1 MQNQFSSQQSHPNIQ
16 MGMLPNQILIYQ
28 QQPNQFLQNQ
38 MQIPQILAQDNIK
51 AKNIY
56 LRNIIEKNQ
65 INDIIKF
72 VQENKQT
79 SLIQNGILMTLQKYE
94 KKNVLFYEILNIFLS
109 TGIDVDLPIYYEK
122 RPFIIEEKEKIT
134 LLMFGIMFNDI
145 DLIKI
150 IFKYNP
156 NLNKVDSKKRNAI
169 IYSII
174 YDNKDNPEIITLL
187 IKKGADINTIINIEM
202 AQNIFE
208 EHSVFTLACFK
219 GLINIVKVLLENNVN
234 YKFLTQPNCDSGL
247 HLAAQYNHVET
258 AKILLNN
265 TKGISEISN
274 KKGFKPF
281 DIARIK
287 NNDVYKLFLNFYQS
301 NNFTFDNNNNIFN
314 NLNNLNNINEGNS
327 NSSDYGETMEGTDKD
342 TFTNSSI
349 LTQGINL
356 NQNQINLSNY
366 DINKNNMSNQNMFQI
381 KNMNQLPIMNMNNN
395 IIDNS
400 NISNLNHQNEIN
412 DKKFERFTQ
421 KDLEYLKSKLSSSVL
436 NKKIPYNRGLQ
447 IPIEF
452 VKNNLSDNFD
462 NSKEY
467 NLNDFIKISKPPTL
481 CLDLSDQSYELEI
494 KLRKLNEELNEKI
507 QKIKEYKEKVLES
520 DEKIKQYET
529 KLEEKNLELTI
540 LKNTKNE
547 NIQLINEYEKK
558 KEELISKIPED
569 KIEKSNKNISPNK
582 YREIK
587 FQPEKYDENFIIKT
601 LQKDLLDYEKYTKEK
616 ISKMKN
622 IIDQLIQNIQ
632 ISINEQSKDYEINIY
647 GSYATDLSL
656 PWSVLDLFLINKNP
670 SINTH
675 QNNQIFL
682 AQLSYIFK
690 NKPWV
695 QSLKLIENPSI
706 PKIKLNALTEF
717 GNMNIDISIQEDKNN
732 CLKYISLIKSYLK
745 EYKVLQP
752 IILALKTILKN
763 ANLNNPETGGLSS
776 YGLILMVVSYIQSK
790 SENNNYNENEED
802 IIGKIFYGFLGYYG
816 INFDFN
822 NYVILTYPIKNNT
835 NNNLIDKD
843 SSLNFGSNSHELI
856 IVDPLNN
863 QNNVAK
869 NTFQFMNLKMA
880 FMIAFMVTKEDCECG
895 CHFGKANHEY
905 SIFNIEHCILK
916 RMFNS
921 VKRFSDSK

>member
-1 MQNQFSSQQSHPNIQ
+1 MQNQFNPQQTHPNIP
-16 MGMLPNQILIYQ
+16 MGMLQNQILIYPQ
-28 QQPNQFLQNQ
+28 QQNQYLQNQ

-219 GLINIVKVLLENNVN
+219 GLVNIVKVLLENNVN
-234 YKFLTQPNCDSGL
+234 YKFLTQPNCDTGL
-247 HLAAQYNHVET
+247 HLASQYNHVET
-258 AKILLNN
+258 VKILLNN
-265 TKGISEISN
+265 TKGLIDIIN
-274 KKGFKPF
+274 KNGFKAF
-281 DIARIK
+281 DIARFK

-301 NNFTFDNNNNIFN
+301 NNFNFDNNNIFN
-314 NLNNLNNINEGNS
+314 NNLNNFNNLNNINEGNS

-356 NQNQINLSNY
+356 NQNQINLNNF
-366 DINKNNMSNQNMFQI
+366 DMNKNNIINQNMFQV
-381 KNMNQLPIMNMNNN
+381 KNMNQLPMMNINNN

-400 NISNLNHQNEIN
+400 NINNISNLNHQNEIN
-412 DKKFERFTQ
+412 DKKFERFSQ
-421 KDLEYLKSKLSSSVL
+421 KDLEYLKNKLSSSVL
-436 NKKIPYNRGLQ
+436 NKKISYNHNLQ

-452 VKNNLSDNFD
+452 VKNNLNDNFD
-462 NSKEY
+462 NTKEY
-467 NLNDFIKISKPPTL
+467 NLNNFIKISKPPTL

-494 KLRKLNEELNEKI
+494 KLRELNEELNKKI
-507 QKIKEYKEKVLES
+507 QKIKEYEEKDLEN
-520 DEKIKQYET
+520 DKKIKQYE
-529 KLEEKNLELTI
+529 KILEEKNSELRI

-547 NIQLINEYEKK
+547 NIQLINEYENNKK
-558 KEELISKIPED
+558 ELISKIPED
-569 KIEKSNKNISPNK
+569 KIEKSNKNISPKK

-601 LQKDLLDYEKYTKEK
+601 LQKDLLDYEKYIKDQ

-622 IIDQLIQNIQ
+622 TIEQLIKNIQ
-632 ISINEQSKDYEINIY
+632 ISINEQSKDYEIIKY

-690 NKPWV
+690 NKSWIH
-695 QSLKLIENPSI
+695 SLKLIENSSI
-706 PKIKLNALTEF
+706 PKIKLIALTEF

-763 ANLNNPETGGLSS
+763 ANLNNPESGGLSS

-790 SENNNYNENEED
+790 NENNNYNENEDD
-802 IIGKIFYGFLGYYG
+802 IIGKIFYGFLGHYG
-816 INFDFN
+816 IYFDFN
-822 NYVILTYPIKNNT
+822 NYVILTYPIKNN
-835 NNNLIDKD
+835 IK
-843 SSLNFGSNSHELI
+843 
-856 IVDPLNN
+856 
-863 QNNVAK
+863 K
-869 NTFQFMNLKMA
+869 
-880 FMIAFMVTKEDCECG
+880 C
-895 CHFGKANHEY
+895 
-905 SIFNIEHCILK
+905 
-916 RMFNS
+916 
-921 VKRFSDSK
+921 